1 MMMREIT
8 FRMVFLFFIA
18 LVLVTTSC
26 MKDNSDELKAK
37 EEKLLANYLLAKNIT
52 AEPRP
57 SGLYYIPSHTGTGDL
72 PVEGDLVLVNYT
84 MKNISDRVLYTTSY
98 TIAAA
103 NSLSTSGRPFGP
115 ERWIIKLNNALL
127 RGFMEGMSLMSDSGK
142 AFLITPSNLAFKQYG
157 YPGIADPYETLVWDV
172 EMVKVVKNPAVY
184 EKALITAYLDT
195 IASDYDSTSDGIIK
209 ILDKP
214 GTGDLPATDTDVAV
228 QFKLYTIEGY
238 KISEIN
244 KDYNY
249 TIGNSTGFIT
259 GWDKAMR
266 MLKLGEVSRII
277 LPYEEAYGASGYQD
291 IPPYETIVYQFE
303 RTK

>member
-1 MMMREIT
+1 MMLRENPARI
-8 FRMVFLFFIA
+8 VILSFIA
-18 LVLVTTSC
+18 IAMVTASC
-26 MKDNSDELKAK
+26 MKDNTDELKAK
-37 EEKLLANYLLAKNIT
+37 EEKLLSNYLLTKNIT

-57 SGLYYIPSHTGTGDL
+57 SGLYYIPSREGSGDL
-72 PVEGDLVLVNYT
+72 PVEGDLVLVNYN
-84 MKNISDRVLYTTSY
+84 MKNLSDRVLYTTSY
-98 TIAAA
+98 STAVA

-115 ERWIIKLNNALL
+115 ERWIIKLNNPLL
-127 RGFMEGMSLMSDSGK
+127 KGFMEGMSLMRDSGR
-142 AFLITPSNLAFKQYG
+142 AFLITPSDLAFKQYG
-157 YPGIADPYETLVWDV
+157 YPGIADPFETLVWDV
-172 EMVKVVKNPAVY
+172 EMVKVVKNPVAY

-195 IASDYDSTSDGIIK
+195 IAQDYDSTADGIIK

-214 GTGDLPATDTDVAV
+214 GTGDLPATDDEVAV

-238 KISEIN
+238 KISEIT
-244 KDYNY
+244 KDYVY

-266 MLKLGEVSRII
+266 MMRLGEECRII
-277 LPYEEAYGASGYQD
+277 LPYEEAYGAEGYKD